1 MCVYTMY
8 IWMNDIYFTGT
19 SQEYGFQIDSTLRY
33 VNGILFTSILKYSIY
48 VYIYIHSTCFYTYER
63 IDARTHTYTV
73 YIYTYIYIHIY
84 IYIYT
89 DVCLFVW
96 AFGVGLYP
104 YLEATRS
111 FVQEV

>member
-1 MCVYTMY
+1 MY

-33 VNGILFTSILKYSIY
+33 VNGILFTSIY
-48 VYIYIHSTCFYTYER
+48 VYIYIYTLNLFLHTYER
-63 IDARTHTYTV
+63 IDAHAHIHT
-73 YIYTYIYIHIY
+73 
-84 IYIYT
+84 YT